1 MIMSLYVL
9 FSLHLGFVEKIY
21 PGKCHFLNFCYFDVT
36 EALWKKMMYVC
47 RIQNKYKKIAFT

>member
-1 MIMSLYVL
+1 MSLYLL
-9 FSLHLGFVEKIY
+9 FSLHLGFMEKIY

-47 RIQNKYKKIAFT
+47 RIQNKYKKTAFT